1 MSKDLPQELSVGFL
15 SAVRERLQVLLGH
28 RGDGMERAIT
38 PRSLGL
44 SGYPKGS
51 LPGRMG
57 GVLLQDTFT
66 WSGVA
71 ETTSTSLQVATSTL
85 KYQVA
90 GLYSVCAS
98 VDVQSA
104 TPGAMG
110 ELALFFGQSEVCRR
124 SVGVSGAQWL
134 MPVTLVATG
143 NPGATPVFTIKFRST
158 NGGSVRVT
166 RAGIQVMVGPLV

>member
-1 MSKDLPQELSVGFL
+1 MSKDLPQESSGGFL
-15 SAVRERLQVLLGH
+15 SVVRERLQVLLGH

-44 SGYPKGS
+44 SSYPKGA

-57 GVLLQDTFT
+57 GVLLQDTFS

-71 ETTSTSLQVATSTL
+71 ETASSTMQVAATAL

-104 TPGAMG
+104 TTGATG
-110 ELALFFGQSEVCRR
+110 ELALFFGQTEVCRR
-124 SVGVSGAQWL
+124 LVGVSGAQWL
-134 MPVTLVATG
+134 MPVVLVATG
-143 NPGATPVFTIKFRST
+143 NPGAVPVFSIRFRST
-158 NGGSVRVT
+158 NGGSLRIT
-166 RAGIQVMVGPLV
+166 RADIQVLVGPLV